1 MSTSPI
7 VAEQLHKQN
16 TPTPS
21 DAAPDGSERL
31 HLPTPEPR
39 VWSSVDLPS
48 LNLSDP
54 IGTTV
59 RLPLTSEASGQA
71 LKKADLVPTPPS
83 RAPDPAPALD
93 EGLAQRKSQ
102 LRATSAGLRRQT
114 EAVSRT
120 TGTLK

>member
-16 TPTPS
+16 THAPSAATP
-21 DAAPDGSERL
+21 DATERL
-31 HLPTPEPR
+31 QVPVPEPK

-59 RLPLTSEASGQA
+59 RLPLTPEASPAA
-71 LKKADLVPTPPS
+71 LKKADLVPTPPT
-83 RAPDPAPALD
+83 RAPDPVPALD
-93 EGLAQRKSQ
+93 EGLAERMAQ
-102 LRATSAGLRRQT
+102 LRATSAGLRRQA